1 MPVLVMESIGP
12 IAALRRSG
20 SILRAK
26 WGESAAGE
34 ARFGLLG
41 ILFYL
46 QAAGLVALGMAIV
59 QSSGASA
66 YAGLGPC

>member
-1 MPVLVMESIGP
+1 
-12 IAALRRSG
+12 
-20 SILRAK
+20 LRAK